1 FAGLDA
7 AAARHVFNALRAR
20 AERAIVIVVTH
31 DQEHLDG
38 FDQVV
43 WVREG
48 APVLSGSHQ
57 ELARAS
63 AEYREDF
70 GDGGAAV
77 RAS

>member
-1 FAGLDA
+1 M
-7 AAARHVFNALRAR
+7 
-20 AERAIVIVVTH
+20 IVVTH